1 MNCFIPCRKKG
12 DEIENLN
19 FLELEGKKLVEYS
32 IITALKSN
40 LFNKIFI
47 ISDDKESA
55 SQLLKTYPQID
66 FIYEKKTKKPFYEML
81 NELNKK
87 QKILTDEICVL
98 LPNFPFKSIKTI
110 RKIYSI
116 FVKKRLSFIA
126 SASKQNKF
134 IYKKNREMIT
144 EINYSKKIKDKY
156 KIPPLFYISGG
167 VFFYKKE
174 NSILNFSKFKSK
186 QLYLLNEHESF
197 GIYSL
202 YDFIKAS
209 SLFNIDQSIINK
221 LLNFKFK
228 T

>member
-40 LFNKIFI
+40 LFNEIFI
-47 ISDDKESA
+47 ISDDKVTTKK
-55 SQLLKTYPQID
+55 LTKKYPQIK
-66 FIYEKKTKKPFYEML
+66 FIYEKKTKKQFYVML
-81 NELNKK
+81 NDLDKK
-87 QKILTDEICVL
+87 QKFLTKEICVL
-98 LPNFPFKSIKTI
+98 LPNYPFKSFKTI

-116 FVKKRLSFIA
+116 FIKNKLSLIA
-126 SASKQNKF
+126 SAFKLNKF
-134 IYKKNREMIT
+134 IYKKNRELIT
-144 EINYSKKIKDKY
+144 EINYSKKIRDKY
-156 KIPPLFYISGG
+156 KISPLFHISGG
-167 VFFYKKE
+167 IFFYKKE
-174 NSILNFSKFKSK
+174 NSQLNFSKFKTK
-186 QLYLLNEHESF
+186 QLYLLNEHEAF

-221 LLNFKFK
+221 LLNYKIK
-228 T
+228 I